1 MSRLVDVDKLISS
14 LGELVESGM
23 TGNKTKA
30 VLKLAIQIADAQ
42 PTVDA
47 DAVKHGHWE
56 IDMHGNWACS
66 LCGNDPYH
74 DNMNGM
80 NYCPNCGADMRGEE

>member
-14 LGELVESGM
+14 LGSLVESGM

-30 VLKLAIQIADAQ
+30 VLKLTIQIADAQ

-47 DAVKHGHWE
+47 VPVVRCKDCRWLE
-56 IDMHGNWACS
+56 
-66 LCGNDPYH
+66 NDGYH
-74 DNMNGM
+74 TRCRITGLSVEAED
-80 NYCPNCGADMRGEE
+80 YCNRGERRKDGKTD